1 MDFDH
6 VALQVPDI
14 DAAVRWYLETIDG
27 ARVTYQDE
35 SWALIEAG
43 GTKVAFVVEGQHPTH
58 IAWRVDAERLESLAR
73 ANSQAICTH
82 RDATRSIYLQGPGG
96 HAVEL
101 ISYPD
106 DSLPSRD

>member
-14 DAAVRWYLETIDG
+14 DAAVRWYLETIAG
-27 ARVTYQDE
+27 ARVSYQDE
-35 SWALIEAG
+35 TWALIEAG
-43 GTKVAFVVEGQHPTH
+43 GTKLAFVVADQHPTH
-58 IAWRVDAERLESLAR
+58 IAWRVGAERLESLAQ
-73 ANSQAICTH
+73 ANGQAICTH
-82 RDATRSIYLQGPGG
+82 RDATRSIYLKDPGG

-106 DSLPSRD
+106 DALPSRD